1 MADFLFRSVCL
12 SVCLH
17 NLLTVISVSEQPEPA
32 HDGQDG
38 GRAGHG
44 GRPAA
49 AAAKVQR
56 SSDSLSDE
64 PDTAGFEHDV
74 TSLSSLIDLA
84 TPVVAAAY
92 EKETERGTAFVIV
105 RVSKGTQSRVMHASL
120 RPCIVKPKF
129 LTFTSLPLHTR

>member
-1 MADFLFRSVCL
+1 M
-12 SVCLH
+12 
-17 NLLTVISVSEQPEPA
+17 ISVSEQPEPA

-120 RPCIVKPKF
+120 RPWPQ
-129 LTFTSLPLHTR
+129 